1 MKRLKIIPQ
10 AGFSFIELMIAM
22 VVMLVIM
29 GLVSTMLGRTLNI
42 KSRESRKTDALTSAQ
57 AALNIMSREVSN
69 AGFGIY
75 EGSAFTQSASNG
87 IVLTDSN
94 QNALRFRAN
103 LTNVGTGSAS
113 TMGCPP
119 ACTNEPG
126 EDVTYFFDNTTA
138 SIVRYDPHGLQTSPG
153 VYEPQTSVIVNK
165 ISNITFSYFDY
176 QDDGTVT
183 VDPGNPAPTSRTG
196 RIRLTVEVQLE
207 PVQNEPDETV
217 KFTSEI
223 NLRNSG
229 YMLRQ
234 Y

>member
-1 MKRLKIIPQ
+1 MEQLKPKLQ
-10 AGFSFIELMIAM
+10 AGFSLIELMIAM
-22 VVMLVIM
+22 VIMLVIM
-29 GLVSTMLGRTLNI
+29 GLVSTMLGRSLNI
-42 KSRESRKTDALTSAQ
+42 RSRESRKTDALTSAQ

-75 EGSAFTQSASNG
+75 EGSAFSQTASNG
-87 IVLTDSN
+87 IILGDSN
-94 QNALRFRAN
+94 LHALRFRAN
-103 LTNVGTGSAS
+103 LTNVGLGSAS

-126 EDVTYFFDNTTA
+126 EDVTYFFDNTTK
-138 SIVRYDPHGLQTSPG
+138 SIVRYDPHGIQTSPG
-153 VYEPQTSVIVNK
+153 VFGPQTSVVVNK

-183 VDPGNPAPTSRTG
+183 ADPGNAAPTSRTG
-196 RIRLTVEVQLE
+196 RVRLTVEVQLE
-207 PVQNEPDETV
+207 PVQNEPNETV
-217 KFTSEI
+217 RFTSEI

-229 YMLRQ
+229 YMLRP

>member
-1 MKRLKIIPQ
+1 MKRLKTNRQ
-10 AGFSFIELMIAM
+10 AGFSLLELMIAM
-22 VVMLVIM
+22 IIMLVIM
-29 GLVSTMLGRTLNI
+29 GLVSTMLGRSLNI
-42 KSRESRKTDALTSAQ
+42 RSRESRKTDALTSAQ
-57 AALNIMSREVSN
+57 AALNIMSREISN

-75 EGSAFTQSASNG
+75 EGSVFSQTASNG
-87 IVLTDSN
+87 IILGDSN

-103 LTNVGTGSAS
+103 LTNVGTGSAT

-126 EDVTYFFDNTTA
+126 EDVTYFFDDTTK
-138 SIVRYDPHGLQTSPG
+138 SIVRYDPHGIQTSPG
-153 VYEPQTSVIVNK
+153 VYGPQTSVIVNK
-165 ISNITFSYFDY
+165 ISNITFSYYDY

-183 VDPGNPAPTSRTG
+183 ADPGNDAPTSKTG
-196 RIRLTVEVQLE
+196 RVRLTVEVQLE

-217 KFTSEI
+217 RFTSEI